1 MHEQKE
7 KLDNTKE
14 AIKRKKK
21 KKTKRIPRVQKQM
34 WPHKR
39 KNQLPRRSDIRNYPV
54 RGEKHLHAPHHST

>member
-14 AIKRKKK
+14 AIKKKK

-34 WPHKR
+34 
-39 KNQLPRRSDIRNYPV
+39 
-54 RGEKHLHAPHHST
+54 

>member
-21 KKTKRIPRVQKQM
+21 TKRIPRVQKQM
-34 WPHKR
+34 
-39 KNQLPRRSDIRNYPV
+39 
-54 RGEKHLHAPHHST
+54 